1 MYSTYVKTDYRI
13 KSGRKSKK
21 RGRVKSHQYRRWLV
35 KIELN
40 GKEVFVSSEFTKDIY
55 HVTADL
61 LNVRSE
67 SNTES
72 KILGRLKKDDVIES
86 TNQVKDGWLQFEYK
100 GKQLM

>member
-13 KSGRKSKK
+13 KSGRKVKT
-21 RGRVKSHQYRRWLV
+21 GRVKSHQYRRWLV

-72 KILGRLKKDDVIES
+72 KILAD
-86 TNQVKDGWLQFEYK
+86 
-100 GKQLM
+100 

>member
-13 KSGRKSKK
+13 KSGRKSKNGEELK
-21 RGRVKSHQYRRWLV
+21 VINTEDGWS

-40 GKEVFVSSEFTKDIY
+40 GKEVFVGSEFTKDIY

-72 KILGRLKKDDVIES
+72 KILGRLKK
-86 TNQVKDGWLQFEYK
+86 
-100 GKQLM
+100 MM

>member
-1 MYSTYVKTDYRI
+1 MYSTYVKNRLQNQ
-13 KSGRKSKK
+13 KWSKSKNGEELK
-21 RGRVKSHQYRRWLV
+21 VINTEDGWS

-72 KILGRLKKDDVIES
+72 KILGRLKK
-86 TNQVKDGWLQFEYK
+86 
-100 GKQLM
+100 MM